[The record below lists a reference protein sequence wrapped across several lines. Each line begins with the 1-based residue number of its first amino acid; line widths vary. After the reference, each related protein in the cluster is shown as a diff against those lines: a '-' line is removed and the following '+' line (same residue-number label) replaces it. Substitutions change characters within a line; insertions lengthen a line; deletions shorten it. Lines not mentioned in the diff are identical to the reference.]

1 MVVQGISAF
10 EDNYL
15 WAAWVEDNPREV
27 CFVDPGDAALLS
39 RWLADSDKILST
51 ILLTHH
57 HADHVGGVVELMR
70 LWPNVKVYGP
80 KGDAAKISAS
90 YEPMQGGQK
99 ITVLGQ
105 TVEVIDVPGHT
116 LGHIAWW
123 FSDAC
128 KVFVGDTLFSLGCGR
143 LFEGTAAQMWASM
156 QRLRALPDDTLLYC
170 AHEYTASNC
179 AFAMSVDAG
188 NLDLRERA
196 AQIKVLRAQG
206 LPTIPTSI
214 GLEKNTN
221 PFLRADNPDLA
232 RSMGLDNANAAQV
245 FAALRGK
252 KDHFRAA

>member
-1 MVVQGISAF
+1 M
-10 EDNYL
+10 
-15 WAAWVEDNPREV
+15 
-27 CFVDPGDAALLS
+27 
-39 RWLADSDKILST
+39 
-51 ILLTHH
+51 
-57 HADHVGGVVELMR
+57 
-70 LWPNVKVYGP
+70 
-80 KGDAAKISAS
+80 
-90 YEPMQGGQK
+90 
-99 ITVLGQ
+99 
-105 TVEVIDVPGHT
+105 PGHT

-156 QRLRALPDDTLLYC
+156 QRLRALPDDTLVYC

-196 AQIKVLRAQG
+196 AQIRVLRSQG

-214 GLEKNTN
+214 ALEKNTN